1 MEPMMNTEMNPAF
14 KAPKTALLS
23 VAAVGV
29 LALSA
34 CGPDD
39 ALDTEGSGEPDSP
52 VTVGTENG
60 ATQEEASGEDTES
73 ENSETDD
80 TEEAGPDEEEEVS
93 DADRPDEPLYDAVD
107 AVLAEYPDGVITEL
121 DTDDSYYEIYVYDG
135 ETEWELEVDR
145 ESFEIIDTE
154 DDGIDS
160 DDQEKAEAVEID
172 FVEALVA
179 AADEGGAMADEAE
192 LDTEDGT
199 VVWEIALTNDV
210 EVYVD
215 VASGEVVKVDS

>member
-1 MEPMMNTEMNPAF
+1 MEPMMNTDMIPQR
-14 KAPKTALLS
+14 KVPKFTLLS

-39 ALDTEGSGEPDSP
+39 ALDAEGGGEPDSP

-60 ATQEEASGEDTES
+60 DSQEDASGEDTEGDS
-73 ENSETDD
+73 SETDA
-80 TEEAGPDEEEEVS
+80 TEEADPEDEEAAS

-145 ESFEIIDTE
+145 ESFEILDTE

-172 FVEALVA
+172 FVEALVT
-179 AADEGGAMADEAE
+179 AADEGGAVADEAE

-199 VVWEIALTNDV
+199 VVWEISLTNDV

-215 VASGEVVKVDS
+215 VTTGEVTKVDS

>member
-1 MEPMMNTEMNPAF
+1 MNTQMIP
-14 KAPKTALLS
+14 APKAALLS
-23 VAAVGV
+23 LAAAGA
-29 LALSA
+29 LALTA

-52 VTVGTENG
+52 VTVGTEDSADENG
-60 ATQEEASGEDTES
+60 TAEEAEGQQDSEESPAAEDGDAGRSGEPLHQAV
-73 ENSETDD
+73 
-80 TEEAGPDEEEEVS
+80 EA
-93 DADRPDEPLYDAVD
+93 A
-107 AVLAEYPDGVITEL
+107 LAEYPDGVITEL
-121 DTDDSYYEIYVYDG
+121 DTDDSYYEIFVYDG
-135 ETEWELEVDR
+135 QTEWELEVDR

-172 FVEALVA
+172 IIEALTTA
-179 AADEGGAMADEAE
+179 AEEGGAEVEQAE

-199 VVWEIALTNDV
+199 VVWEIELTNDV

-215 VASGEVVKVDS
+215 VTNGEVVKVDS

>member
-1 MEPMMNTEMNPAF
+1 MKHMMNTDMNTALSSP
-14 KAPKTALLS
+14 KAALLS
-23 VAAVGV
+23 VAAVGA

-39 ALDTEGSGEPDSP
+39 ALDTDGNGEPDSP

-60 ATQEEASGEDTES
+60 DSQEGSSAESADGEG
-73 ENSETDD
+73 SETDD
-80 TEEAGPDEEEEVS
+80 TEEAGPEEEEAS
-93 DADRPDEPLYDAVD
+93 DTDRPDEPLYDAVD

-154 DDGIDS
+154 DDGLDS

-172 FVEALVA
+172 FVEALVT
-179 AADEGGAMADEAE
+179 AADEGGAIADEAD

-199 VVWEIALTNDV
+199 VVWEISLTNDV

-215 VASGEVVKVDS
+215 VATGEVMKVDS

>member
-1 MEPMMNTEMNPAF
+1 MTTQMNSAL
-14 KAPKTALLS
+14 KGPKTALLS

-39 ALDTEGSGEPDSP
+39 ALDTDGNGEPDSP
-52 VTVGTENG
+52 VTVGTENDDS
-60 ATQEEASGEDTES
+60 QEEASAEGADGET
-73 ENSETDD
+73 SETDD
-80 TEEAGPDEEEEVS
+80 TEEADPEEGAS
-93 DADRPDEPLYDAVD
+93 DTDRPDEPLYDAVD
-107 AVLAEYPDGVITEL
+107 AVLAEYPEGVITEL
-121 DTDDSYYEIYVYDG
+121 DTDDSYYEIFVYDG

-172 FVEALVA
+172 FVEALVT
-179 AADEGGAMADEAE
+179 AADEGGAIADEAE

-199 VVWEIALTNDV
+199 VVWEIVLTNDV

-215 VASGEVVKVDS
+215 VVTGEVVKVDS

>member
-1 MEPMMNTEMNPAF
+1 MNTEMTTAR
-14 KAPKTALLS
+14 KAPFALLS
-23 VAAVGV
+23 VAAVGA
-29 LALSA
+29 LALTA

-39 ALDTEGSGEPDSP
+39 ALDTEGNGEPDSP

-60 ATQEEASGEDTES
+60 DQADDQDDVAQEDAAQ
-73 ENSETDD
+73 DD
-80 TEEAGPDEEEEVS
+80 QQD
-93 DADRPDEPLYDAVD
+93 DADDQAAHDGAAAEDEDGETPDEPLFQAIEAALD
-107 AVLAEYPDGVITEL
+107 EYPDGVVTEL
-121 DTDDSYYEIYVYDG
+121 DTDDEYFEIFVYDG
-135 ETEWELEVDR
+135 QTEWELEVDR

-172 FVEALVA
+172 IIEALTTA
-179 AADEGGAMADEAE
+179 AEEGGAEVEQAE

-199 VVWEIALTNDV
+199 AVWEIELANDV

-215 VASGEVVKVDS
+215 VATGEVLKTDS